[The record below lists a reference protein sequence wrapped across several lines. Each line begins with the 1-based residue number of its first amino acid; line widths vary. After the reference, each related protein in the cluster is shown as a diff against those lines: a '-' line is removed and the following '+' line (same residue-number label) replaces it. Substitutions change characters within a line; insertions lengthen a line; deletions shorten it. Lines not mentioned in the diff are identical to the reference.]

1 MRNKDEV
8 KAMIKNT
15 IIMLVITLVAGGILG
30 YVYELTKGPIA
41 IMEEKARKEANAAV
55 FVNAASFSE
64 DILDKTDMKEA
75 LAESYSGV
83 DITEVLEAY
92 DNAGNQIGYVMEVT
106 SHEGY
111 GGDIVFRIGLQ
122 PDGTTNAISITKI
135 SETAGLGMRAEEVI
149 VPQFVERR
157 ATQFEV
163 TKTGGGLDSQIDA
176 ISSAT
181 ITSKAIVKGVNA
193 SLVYLREVLKGGVV
207 NE

>member
-1 MRNKDEV
+1 MHNDEI

-15 IIMLVITLVAGGILG
+15 IIMLIITLVAGGILG

-41 IMEEKARKEANAAV
+41 AMEEKAKKEANAAV
-55 FVNAASFSE
+55 FVNAASFS
-64 DILDKTDMKEA
+64 DNILDKEIMKNVLTDA
-75 LAESYSGV
+75 GYNGV

-92 DNAGNQIGYVMEVT
+92 DGAGEAIGYVMEVT

-157 ATQFEV
+157 ANSFEV
-163 TKTGGGLDSQIDA
+163 TKTGATLDNQIDA

-181 ITSKAIVKGVNA
+181 ITSKAVVKGVNA
-193 SLVYLREVLKGGVV
+193 SLVYLREVLKGGVA